1 VIRVAIQSDVM
12 ADGVRIAVLNK
23 GDGTTHVARGLGAGG
38 LLEWERTDGA
48 DAGSWQDPTMVL
60 PDDIARALMDELIR
74 HYHGSSDTLAL
85 RRDYDHERQRY
96 DKAVAA
102 LIELAARP
110 QQIQLRKAEQ

>member
-12 ADGVRIAVLNK
+12 ADGVRIGILQRGEPALHPMIGRVSEQGHIAFEYIGPADQPAPTLVL
-23 GDGTTHVARGLGAGG
+23 
-38 LLEWERTDGA
+38 
-48 DAGSWQDPTMVL
+48 Q
-60 PDDIARALMDELIR
+60 DDIARALMDELIR
-74 HYHGSSDTLAL
+74 HYHGSGDTLAL

-110 QQIQLRKAEQ
+110 QQLHVHKAEQ